1 MIVVT
6 GGARSGKS
14 SFGEGLLKNENQVL
28 YIATSIP
35 FDDEMKDRVKKHK
48 ESRPSH
54 WHTLEGYKGLGKSIR
69 ELEQSYDGVILDCI
83 TIMISNLILENF
95 NEHEEMDYEKLEAQV
110 MEEIREMVMELKKLD
125 SKVVLIT
132 NEVGCGIVPENRLGR
147 EFRDIAGRVNQYLAR
162 ESEEVYLAVSGIGVK
177 IKG

>member
-1 MIVVT
+1 VILVT

-14 SFGEGLLKNENQVL
+14 DFGESLLKDKKKVL

-35 FDDEMKDRVKKHK
+35 FDEEMKYRVKKHR

-54 WHTLEGYKGLGKSIR
+54 WHTLEAYKNLGDSIR
-69 ELEQSYDGVILDCI
+69 NLKQQYDGIILDCI
-83 TIMISNLILENF
+83 TIMITNLIFENF
-95 NEHEEMDYEKLEAQV
+95 DEEVEIDYKAIEEKI
-110 MEEIREMVMELKKLD
+110 MREMKTMVSAFKELN
-125 SKVVLIT
+125 SEVVLIT
-132 NEVGCGIVPENRLGR
+132 NEVGSGIVPENRLSR

-162 ESEEVYLAVSGIGVK
+162 EAEEVYLAVSGIPVK